1 MIDFWRGFI
10 MIHRNLKRLLMILVI
25 TLFIFVSFGNVLN
38 AEDFYELGT
47 RELEYSDEG
56 SDVAILQQRLTEL
69 NFYNG
74 KIDGIYGK
82 KTAEAVRQLQ
92 QNHGLKVDGIAGEST
107 FKFLPDNDIYESMNI
122 SREQIILLARV
133 IHGEARGES
142 FLGKVAVGSVIL
154 NRVEDKK
161 NFPDTIREVILE
173 RGQFSS
179 LIDGQANLFPDQIS
193 ISAARAA
200 LVGYDP
206 TYESIFFYNPD
217 IATNLTWISKR
228 PVIKKIGDHVFAR

>member
-1 MIDFWRGFI
+1 MIY
-10 MIHRNLKRLLMILVI
+10 RNLKRVFMILII
-25 TLFIFVSFGNVLN
+25 TLFIFVSYVNVLK

-47 RELEYSDEG
+47 RVLEYGDEG
-56 SDVAILQQRLTEL
+56 SDVAILQQRLTKL

-74 KIDGIYGK
+74 KIDGIYGM
-82 KTAEAVRQLQ
+82 KTVEAVRQLQ
-92 QNHGLKVDGIAGEST
+92 QTYELKVDGIAGEST
-107 FKFLPDNDIYESMNI
+107 IKYLPDNNIYNSMDI
-122 SREQIILLARV
+122 SRDQIILLARV

-161 NFPDTIREVILE
+161 NFPNTIREVILE

-179 LIDGQANLFPDQIS
+179 LIDGQANLFPDQMS
-193 ISAARAA
+193 INAARAA

-206 TYESIFFYNPD
+206 TYESIFFYNPEV
-217 IATNLTWISKR
+217 ATNLTWISKR

>member
-1 MIDFWRGFI
+1 MIY
-10 MIHRNLKRLLMILVI
+10 RNLKRVFMILII
-25 TLFIFVSFGNVLN
+25 TLFIFVSYVNVLK

-47 RELEYSDEG
+47 RVLEYGDEG
-56 SDVAILQQRLTEL
+56 SDVAILQQRLTKL

-74 KIDGIYGK
+74 KIDGIYGM
-82 KTAEAVRQLQ
+82 KTVEAVRQLQ
-92 QNHGLKVDGIAGEST
+92 QTYELKVDGIAGEST
-107 FKFLPDNDIYESMNI
+107 IKYLPDNNIYNSMDI
-122 SREQIILLARV
+122 SRDQIILLARV

-161 NFPDTIREVILE
+161 NFPNTIREVILE

-179 LIDGQANLFPDQIS
+179 LIDGQANLFPDQMS
-193 ISAARAA
+193 INAARAA

-206 TYESIFFYNPD
+206 TYESIFFYNPEV
-217 IATNLTWISKR
+217 ATNLTWISKR
-228 PVIKKIGDHVFAR
+228 PVTKKIGDHVFAR

>member
-1 MIDFWRGFI
+1 MMIY
-10 MIHRNLKRLLMILVI
+10 RNLKRVFMILMI
-25 TLFIFVSFGNVLN
+25 TLFIFVSYVNVLK
-38 AEDFYELGT
+38 AEEFYKLGT
-47 RELEYSDEG
+47 RVLEYGVEG
-56 SDVAILQQRLTEL
+56 SDVAILQQRLTKM
-69 NFYNG
+69 NYYNG

-82 KTAEAVRQLQ
+82 KTADSVRQLQ
-92 QNHGLKVDGIAGEST
+92 QTYGLKIDGVAGKST
-107 FKFLPDNDIYESMNI
+107 IKFLPDNDIYDSMKI
-122 SREQIILLARV
+122 SRDQIILLARV

-161 NFPDTIREVILE
+161 NFPNTIRDVILE

-179 LIDGQANLFPDQIS
+179 LTDGQANLFPDQMS
-193 ISAARAA
+193 INAARAA

-217 IATNLTWISKR
+217 VATNISWISKR
-228 PVIKKIGDHVFAR
+228 PVIKKIGDHIFAR

>member
-1 MIDFWRGFI
+1 MIY
-10 MIHRNLKRLLMILVI
+10 RNLKRVFMILMI
-25 TLFIFVSFGNVLN
+25 TLFIFVSYVNVLK

-47 RELEYSDEG
+47 RVLEYGDEG

-92 QNHGLKVDGIAGEST
+92 QTNGLKTDGVAGEST
-107 FKFLPDNDIYESMNI
+107 IEFLPDNNIYDSMNI
-122 SREQIILLARV
+122 TRDQIILLARV

-154 NRVEDKK
+154 NRVEDKE
-161 NFPDTIREVILE
+161 NFPNTIRDVILE

-193 ISAARAA
+193 INAARAA

-206 TYESIFFYNPD
+206 TYESIFFYNPEV
-217 IATNLTWISKR
+217 ATNVSWISKR
-228 PVIKKIGDHVFAR
+228 PVTKKIGDHVFAR

>member
-1 MIDFWRGFI
+1 MIY
-10 MIHRNLKRLLMILVI
+10 RNLKRLFMILMI
-25 TLFIFVSFGNVLN
+25 TLFIFVSYVNVLK

-47 RELEYSDEG
+47 RVLEYGDEG

-69 NFYNG
+69 SFYNG
-74 KIDGIYGK
+74 KIDGIYGM
-82 KTAEAVRQLQ
+82 KTVEAVRQLQ
-92 QNHGLKVDGIAGEST
+92 QTHGLKVDGIAGEST
-107 FKFLPDNDIYESMNI
+107 IKHLPENNIYNSMDI
-122 SREQIILLARV
+122 SRDQIILLARV

-154 NRVEDKK
+154 NRVEDEK
-161 NFPDTIREVILE
+161 NFPNTIRDVILE

-193 ISAARAA
+193 INAARAA

-206 TYESIFFYNPD
+206 TYESIFFYNPEV
-217 IATNLTWISKR
+217 ATNLTWISKR
-228 PVIKKIGDHVFAR
+228 PITKKIGDHVFAR